1 MVWRGIWDGI
11 KSIPRH
17 LWNWLV
23 QPEGWQVRHFA
34 ASPFGA
40 ALMTWFWTNQARFWE
55 HWDTVAEM
63 ASLGAIS
70 YGVIAVLAEGGIR
83 VFYALSQIG
92 KDRERRRR
100 ELEEMKAAGR
110 AAGEAAG
117 RAAGEAAGRAAGR
130 AAGEAA
136 GIAAGVA
143 AERQRWQQWNEARLR
158 AAAEGREFNEPPP
171 GN

>member
-1 MVWRGIWDGI
+1 MEWRGIWDGI

-17 LWNWLV
+17 IWNWLV
-23 QPEGWQVRHFA
+23 QPESWQVRHFA

-70 YGVIAVLAEGGIR
+70 YGIIAVLAEGGFR
-83 VFYALSQIG
+83 LFYTLSLIG
-92 KDRERRRR
+92 KDKQRRERELAEIRAKGMAEGQAEGRIEGMEEGRVEGR
-100 ELEEMKAAGR
+100 EQGA
-110 AAGEAAG
+110 
-117 RAAGEAAGRAAGR
+117 
-130 AAGEAA
+130 
-136 GIAAGVA
+136 A
-143 AERQRWQQWNEARLR
+143 AERKRWQQWNEARLR

-171 GN
+171 GS

>member
-1 MVWRGIWDGI
+1 MEWRGIRDGI

-17 LWNWLV
+17 IWNWLV

-70 YGVIAVLAEGGIR
+70 YGIIAVLAEGGFR
-83 VFYALSQIG
+83 LFYTLSLIG
-92 KDRERRRR
+92 KDKQRRERELAEIRAKGMAEGQAEGRIEGR
-100 ELEEMKAAGR
+100 EKGR
-110 AAGEAAG
+110 VEG
-117 RAAGEAAGRAAGR
+117 REQGA
-130 AAGEAA
+130 
-136 GIAAGVA
+136 A
-143 AERQRWQQWNEARLR
+143 AERKRWQQWNEARMR
-158 AAAEGREFNEPPP
+158 AADEGREFNEPPP

>member
-1 MVWRGIWDGI
+1 MEWRGIWDGI

-17 LWNWLV
+17 IWNWLV

-40 ALMTWFWTNQARFWE
+40 ALMTWFWTSQPRFWE

-70 YGVIAVLAEGGIR
+70 YGVIAVLMEGGFR
-83 VFYALSQIG
+83 LFYTLSQIG
-92 KDRERRRR
+92 KDREKRKR
-100 ELEEMKAAGR
+100 EIEEAKAAGM

-117 RAAGEAAGRAAGR
+117 S
-130 AAGEAA
+130 
-136 GIAAGVA
+136 
-143 AERQRWQQWNEARLR
+143 AEERKRWQEWNEARIR

-171 GN
+171 GS